1 MTHRPRKRFG
11 QNFLHDQHVIHAIL
25 RSINVQPMDNL
36 IEVGPGLGALTK
48 PLLNHVNR
56 MTAIEI
62 DRDLQEALSK
72 MPEAQGKL
80 NLISADALKV
90 DFTQFGQEQRIVGNL
105 PYNISTPLL
114 IRLLQVTPYIR
125 DMHFMLQQEVVQRL
139 AAPPG
144 SKTYG
149 RLSVMAQYYC
159 DVADLFHVPPTA
171 FYPEP
176 KVDSAIVR
184 LTPYPTPRY
193 AKLEF
198 AVLEKLVAQAF
209 SMRRKTLANNLKPLL
224 SAADLVQL
232 DIDPQWRPEQI
243 SVIDYVKIGI
253 FLSQRGGYFVSTEG
267 RTHQIG

>member
-11 QNFLHDQHVIHAIL
+11 QNFLHDQHIINSIL
-25 RSINVQPMDNL
+25 RCINAQPTDNL
-36 IEVGPGLGALTK
+36 IEIGPGLGALTK
-48 PLLNHVNR
+48 PLLSRVNR
-56 MTAIEI
+56 LTAIEI
-62 DRDLQEALSK
+62 DTDLQAQLQK

-80 NLISADALKV
+80 NLISGDALTV
-90 DFTQFGQEQRIVGNL
+90 DYRQFGKDQRIVGNL

-114 IRLLQVTPYIR
+114 IRLLQITPYIR

-149 RLSVMAQYYC
+149 RLSVIAQYYC
-159 DVADLFHVPPTA
+159 AVLNLFHVPPTA
-171 FYPEP
+171 FHPEP

-184 LTPYPTPRY
+184 LTPHPSPLY
-193 AKLEF
+193 AELEF
-198 AVLEKLVAQAF
+198 LVLEKLVAKAF

-224 SAADLVQL
+224 SAAELVQL

-243 SVIDYVKIGI
+243 SVIDYVKIGM
-253 FLSQRGGYFVSTEG
+253 FVSD
-267 RTHQIG
+267 RLHD